1 MKRRRANV
9 LYVLALTTG
18 CPLFLAAATQAPAMV
33 WASVVAL
40 VALLGY
46 VCLLGQMRQRDLQR
60 ELRASHAVA
69 VEPER
74 RPRPVREAPPI
85 TGDGEHVRRRPQTRR
100 HDWHTGPVRRQS
112 TTRRRSVD
120 RWSAAV

>member
-1 MKRRRANV
+1 MLK
-9 LYVLALTTG
+9 YLALTTG
-18 CPLFLAAATQAPAMV
+18 CLLFLAVATQAPGMV

-85 TGDGEHVRRRPQTRR
+85 EREPARDVRRRPQTRR